1 MTFYQLTDP
10 IRRGDVI
17 RAEGRKHYTYSFGAC
32 RWVRTAALMAYLDE
46 ESPLYGQYEQ
56 IDEQTALELVLAKN
70 RALLQQQTAAEARMQ
85 HLCGERCDELGI
97 RWADRLRQEAE
108 ALPDLEQ
115 KITALLQKEFAFGGT
130 VQALHEAGF
139 HPRIV
144 RAVRLLTQTPGT
156 DFYAYI
162 RGLRRDEIARAVK
175 TEDLNW
181 LVDRKRLTQGAPLP
195 EQTRTQALAALR
207 YLAMEGELPERTPT
221 DGAFV
226 PALDARKLA
235 SRAAMQGRKTP
246 HGLSNPVLRATA
258 GGVFLAYFVHLYQK
272 ADLDSGMLPRPQF
285 WLLADLKTGEV
296 LRRIACSE
304 EDFSTLAADARLST
318 AGKDGPAQTTED
330 FQALYARLDGVRR
343 TYLQTG
349 AVDEQ
354 AYEAYFTQML
364 QAVPPA
370 WRRCYAELSRL

>member
-10 IRRGDVI
+10 VRRGDVI

-70 RALLQQQTAAEARMQ
+70 HALLQQQTAAEARMQ

-115 KITALLQKEFAFGGT
+115 KITALLQKELVFGGT

-162 RGLRRDEIARAVK
+162 RDLRRDEIARAVK

-207 YLAMEGELPERTPT
+207 YLAMEGELPERT
-221 DGAFV
+221 DGRCICPRTGCAQARV
-226 PALDARKLA
+226 ARCDAGAKNAARPLQPRPARNG
-235 SRAAMQGRKTP
+235 GRRFP
-246 HGLSNPVLRATA
+246 
-258 GGVFLAYFVHLYQK
+258 GVFRAPVSK
-272 ADLDSGMLPRPQF
+272 G
-285 WLLADLKTGEV
+285 
-296 LRRIACSE
+296 
-304 EDFSTLAADARLST
+304 
-318 AGKDGPAQTTED
+318 GP
-330 FQALYARLDGVRR
+330 
-343 TYLQTG
+343 
-349 AVDEQ
+349 
-354 AYEAYFTQML
+354 
-364 QAVPPA
+364 
-370 WRRCYAELSRL
+370 

>member
-115 KITALLQKEFAFGGT
+115 KITALLQKELAFGGT

-162 RGLRRDEIARAVK
+162 RGLRRDEISRAVK

-207 YLAMEGELPERTPT
+207 YLAMEGELPGAHRRTVHLSPHWMRASSRRAPRCRGEKRRTVSPT
-221 DGAFV
+221 PSCAQRRAAFSWHILCTCIKRRTLT
-226 PALDARKLA
+226 AGC
-235 SRAAMQGRKTP
+235 SRARSFG
-246 HGLSNPVLRATA
+246 
-258 GGVFLAYFVHLYQK
+258 
-272 ADLDSGMLPRPQF
+272 
-285 WLLADLKTGEV
+285 
-296 LRRIACSE
+296 C
-304 EDFSTLAADARLST
+304 
-318 AGKDGPAQTTED
+318 
-330 FQALYARLDGVRR
+330 
-343 TYLQTG
+343 LQT
-349 AVDEQ
+349 
-354 AYEAYFTQML
+354 
-364 QAVPPA
+364 
-370 WRRCYAELSRL
+370 